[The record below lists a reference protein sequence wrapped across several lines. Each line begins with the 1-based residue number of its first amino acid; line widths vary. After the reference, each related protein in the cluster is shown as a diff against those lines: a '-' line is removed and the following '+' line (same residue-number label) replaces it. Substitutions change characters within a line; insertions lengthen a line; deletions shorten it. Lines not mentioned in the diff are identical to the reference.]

1 MASLLLR
8 ASSYVRR
15 NAALGLR
22 WESVRSY
29 SGANKL
35 RVAVVGQSLFGAEV
49 YRALRKNGHEVVGV
63 FTVPDANGRPDPLA
77 SRAEEDGVPL
87 FKFKRWRAKGKTLPD
102 VLEQYRSVGAE
113 LNVLPFCTQFI
124 PMDVINNPRHGSIV
138 YHPSI
143 LPKHR
148 GASAINW

>member
-1 MASLLLR
+1 MASILQR
-8 ASSYVRR
+8 VSACVRKQGL
-15 NAALGLR
+15 ALLR
-22 WESVRSY
+22 WEPTRSY

-35 RVAVVGQSLFGAEV
+35 RVAVVGQSVFGAEV

-77 SRAEEDGVPL
+77 SRAEKDGVPL

-102 VLEQYRSVGAE
+102 VLEQYRSVGAD

-124 PMDVINNPRHGSIV
+124 PMDVINSPRHGSIV

>member
-1 MASLLLR
+1 MASALQRL
-8 ASSYVRR
+8 SCCVRKH
-15 NAALGLR
+15 AGLVLR
-22 WESVRSY
+22 WETVRSY
-29 SGANKL
+29 SGASKL

-49 YRALRKNGHEVVGV
+49 YRALRKSGHEVVGV
-63 FTVPDANGRPDPLA
+63 FTIPDANGRPDPLA

-87 FKFKRWRAKGKTLPD
+87 FKFKRWRSKGKTLPE
-102 VLEQYRSVGAE
+102 VLDQYRSVGAE

-124 PMDVINNPRHGSIV
+124 PMDVINSPHHGSIV